1 LQEFEKDKS
10 QIDTAMKEAG
20 DYWLQMDAKSR
31 KNLDKETYVEETA
44 RKYVKMKKSSF
55 VRLRRSEA
63 LKSIPG
69 AQERAGPSASTGRRC
84 VVPPPPIPPT
94 RERGQSATKP
104 QKNPIFVLET

>member
-84 VVPPPPIPPT
+84 VVPPPPLPPD
-94 RERGQSATKP
+94 RRRRRRRIDPAYH
-104 QKNPIFVLET
+104 PIVVAGT